1 MTLLPPKIN
10 VPATPALDGIDI
22 HTLYDVN
29 HGKLLGKGGFSEV
42 LAVRHIPTGEIRALK
57 VMERSILVG
66 KKGEMVAHE
75 KEILRRTCHPS
86 IITLY
91 EAVQTSDK
99 VYFALDLMNED
110 LFEFIVRN
118 KKVNEDLT
126 RAIMHQLMSG
136 IAYLHEQ
143 SIVHR
148 DIKPENI
155 LLDVVFKDP
164 EDEAATETSSSIG
177 VEEDEGGPHHA
188 EGQQVMSN
196 INEIPLDKLNVE
208 VKIADFGLAK
218 VVMEWDV
225 RSTPCGTSFYIAPEV
240 IRGIEE
246 QGAKPLCTNQRLVK
260 SVDVWSAGVVFYVL
274 LCGRPPFHGQV
285 RTGQDRRELLRKIDH
300 GVLFNPNHGWDAIS
314 TEAKDLVLKMLDQD
328 TAKRI
333 TAEEVL
339 RHPFFTKHGYPKA
352 IPGGDPHRRM
362 MQLLQRSHDNEAAAA
377 QTAEVLHSSSSTNT
391 SGVLNASSRS
401 AQADRPA
408 GRSSANTSSTKRNKE
423 GGGGS
428 VFTSIK
434 DFFGHRSKHT
444 AGISKEERQRMHA
457 ELAELQ
463 AEAIAD
469 DDKEGDVTSY
479 KPTMPVKEAR
489 PARMA
494 VMNSKAKVGP
504 DALKK

>member
-1 MTLLPPKIN
+1 MTLLPPKMN
-10 VPATPALDGIDI
+10 VPATPALDGVDI
-22 HTLYDVN
+22 HTLYDVSQ
-29 HGKLLGKGGFSEV
+29 GRVLGKGGFSEV
-42 LAVRHIPTGEIRALK
+42 LAVRHIPTGKIRALK
-57 VMERSILVG
+57 VMTRASLVG

-75 KEILRRTCHPS
+75 KEILRRTCHPG

-118 KKVNEDLT
+118 KAINEELS

-155 LLDVVFKDP
+155 LINVVMMN
-164 EDEAATETSSSIG
+164 DEVKSQGTSSTSTAHDDAESPTH
-177 VEEDEGGPHHA
+177 VEGL
-188 EGQQVMSN
+188 QVMTDVNSF
-196 INEIPLDKLNVE
+196 PLDKLNVE

-246 QGAKPLCTNQRLVK
+246 QGAKPLCTNQLLVK

-285 RTGQDRRELLRKIDH
+285 RTGHDRRDLLRKIDH
-300 GVLFNPNHGWDAIS
+300 GVLFNPKHGWDNIS
-314 TEAKDLVLKMLDQD
+314 EEAKNLILKMLDRD
-328 TAKRI
+328 TSKRI
-333 TAEEVL
+333 TSEEVL
-339 RHPFFTKHGYPKA
+339 RHPFFTNHGYLKP
-352 IPGGDPHRRM
+352 IPAPDPHSRIAQM
-362 MQLLQRSHDNEAAAA
+362 HQRSQKTKVVAVVAQSDEAHGTATTPLSVPDGSQGAAPPSPA
-377 QTAEVLHSSSSTNT
+377 GSLGKVHSSSST
-391 SGVLNASSRS
+391 
-401 AQADRPA
+401 
-408 GRSSANTSSTKRNKE
+408 
-423 GGGGS
+423 GS
-428 VFTSIK
+428 FLTSIK
-434 DFFGHRSKHT
+434 DFFGHRSKHMSDV
-444 AGISKEERQRMHA
+444 SKEDRQRMRA

-463 AEAIAD
+463 ADVIAE
-469 DDKEGDVTSY
+469 DDKEGEVTSY
-479 KPTMPVKEAR
+479 KPSMPVKEAKPTR
-489 PARMA
+489 IA
-494 VMNSKAKVGP
+494 VMNMKAKVGP
-504 DALKK
+504 NALRK

>member
-1 MTLLPPKIN
+1 MTVLPQKTN
-10 VPATPALDGIDI
+10 VPATPALEGIDI
-22 HTLYDVN
+22 NSLYEVSQ
-29 HGKLLGKGGFSEV
+29 GKLLGKGGFSEV

-57 VMERSILVG
+57 VMMRGSLIG

-75 KEILRRTCHPS
+75 REILRRTCHPS
-86 IITLY
+86 IITLH
-91 EAVQTSDK
+91 EAVQTAEK

-118 KKVNEDLT
+118 KTINEDLS
-126 RAIMHQLMSG
+126 RAIMHQLLSG

-155 LLDVVFKDP
+155 LINAVFKTG
-164 EDEAATETSSSIG
+164 EATNATDDNGEPAPRG
-177 VEEDEGGPHHA
+177 EGL
-188 EGQQVMSN
+188 QVMSD
-196 INEIPLDKLNVE
+196 INVVPLEELNVE

-285 RTGQDRRELLRKIDH
+285 RTGQDRRDLLRKIDH
-300 GVLFNPNHGWDAIS
+300 GVLFNSRHGWDSIS
-314 TEAKDLVLKMLDQD
+314 TDAKSLILRMLDQD
-328 TAKRI
+328 TSKRI
-333 TAEEVL
+333 TAEEAL
-339 RHPFFTKHGYPKA
+339 RHPFFTDHGYSKPVPASDPRRRAMQIQPHSRKA
-352 IPGGDPHRRM
+352 KAASTQAADVHQTVSSPLPVTDSQHGRDPSSGPR
-362 MQLLQRSHDNEAAAA
+362 
-377 QTAEVLHSSSSTNT
+377 SSSKGSSNST
-391 SGVLNASSRS
+391 
-401 AQADRPA
+401 
-408 GRSSANTSSTKRNKE
+408 
-423 GGGGS
+423 GS
-428 VFTSIK
+428 FFTSIK

-444 AGISKEERQRMHA
+444 PDISKEDRQRMHA

-463 AEAIAD
+463 ANLIAED
-469 DDKEGDVTSY
+469 DQEGEVTSY
-479 KPTMPVKEAR
+479 KPMIPVKEAK
-489 PARMA
+489 PARTA

-504 DALKK
+504 DALRK